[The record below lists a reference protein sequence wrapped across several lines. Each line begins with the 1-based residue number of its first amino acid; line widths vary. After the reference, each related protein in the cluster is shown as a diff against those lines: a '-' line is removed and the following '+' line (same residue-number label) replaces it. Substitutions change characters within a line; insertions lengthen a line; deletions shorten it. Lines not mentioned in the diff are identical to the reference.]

1 MGGDINPSVTQ
12 SRRHGRGGALLFVDL
27 IAFAVSINA
36 ALVILFGAAVPYEHQ
51 IPYLYFWPVLLVWRV
66 FCAGAFDLYDF
77 RRRLTLSDF
86 AFNAIGAAAVAVL
99 GGYILLATVQLY
111 YLPETKLSRVA
122 AGVDLIL
129 LALWFIASRGF
140 ALMLLHARG
149 YRVRLLVLG
158 SEESHTALADEIRAH
173 APRLLEVI
181 ATAPNAANSYATT
194 LRDALAVGRVDQIV
208 LADVALPQAEL
219 NELLA
224 QCDRSDAEVF
234 LLPGIDMSIIANTR
248 VCSIAGL
255 PLIPMRPSILTSAY
269 GPVKRIIDVTV
280 SVVLLILG
288 LPVAAIV
295 ALLIRAESKGP
306 ILFSQERAGRDRKP
320 YRLYKF
326 RTMIADAESE
336 TGPILSQR
344 GDPRVTRLGRTLR
357 KYRIDEWPQ
366 LWNVLLGQMSLVG
379 PRPERPEF
387 IERFIAENPLYE
399 RRFLVKPGLTGLAQ
413 IHGRYDSD
421 YAHKPRYDLIY
432 INSVSFVADAQ
443 ILAATIRTI
452 FTGYGAR

>member
-1 MGGDINPSVTQ
+1 M
-12 SRRHGRGGALLFVDL
+12 LFFDV
-27 IAFAVSINA
+27 IAFAASIA
-36 ALVILFGAAVPYEHQ
+36 GALIFRFGAAVPYEHQ
-51 IPYLYFWPVLLVWRV
+51 IPYLYFWPLLLIWRV

-77 RRRLTLSDF
+77 RRRLTLNDF
-86 AFNAIGAAAVAVL
+86 AFNAIGASAVAVL

-122 AGVDLIL
+122 AGIDLIL
-129 LALWFIASRGF
+129 LAGWFIVSRGF
-140 ALMLLHARG
+140 VLMLLRARG
-149 YRVRLLVLG
+149 HRVRLLVLG
-158 SEESHTALADEIRAH
+158 PEESHRALAAEIRAH
-173 APRLLEVI
+173 APTMLDVI
-181 ATAPNAANSYATT
+181 TAEPNATNSYAES
-194 LRDALAVGRVDQIV
+194 LRDALAGGRVDQIV
-208 LADVALPQAEL
+208 LADVALPQSEL
-219 NELLA
+219 NALLA
-224 QCDRSDAEVF
+224 QCDRTDADVF

-255 PLIPMRPSILTSAY
+255 PLIPMRPTILASAY
-269 GPVKRIIDVTV
+269 APVKRIIDVTV
-280 SVVLLILG
+280 SALLLILG

-295 ALLIRAESKGP
+295 ALLIRAESKGSTF
-306 ILFSQERAGRDRKP
+306 FSQERAGLSRKP

-326 RTMIADAESE
+326 RTMIADAELE
-336 TGPILSQR
+336 TGPVLSQR
-344 GDPRVTRLGRTLR
+344 GDPRVTRLGKTLR

-421 YAHKPRYDLIY
+421 YAHKLRYDLIY
-432 INSVSFVADAQ
+432 INSVSFLTDAQ
-443 ILAATIRTI
+443 ILASTIRTI

>member
-1 MGGDINPSVTQ
+1 MGGDTNPTNGC
-12 SRRHGRGGALLFVDL
+12 RYGRGGALLFFDV
-27 IAFAVSINA
+27 IAFAASIA
-36 ALVILFGAAVPYEHQ
+36 GALIFRFGAAVPYEHQ
-51 IPYLYFWPVLLVWRV
+51 IPYLYFWPLLLIWRV

-77 RRRLTLSDF
+77 RRRLTLNDF
-86 AFNAIGAAAVAVL
+86 AFNAIGASAVAVL

-122 AGVDLIL
+122 AGIDLIL
-129 LALWFIASRGF
+129 LAGWFIVSRGF
-140 ALMLLHARG
+140 VLMLLRARG
-149 YRVRLLVLG
+149 HRVRLLVLG
-158 SEESHTALADEIRAH
+158 PEESHRALAAEIRAH
-173 APRLLEVI
+173 APTMLDVI
-181 ATAPNAANSYATT
+181 TAEPNATNSYAES
-194 LRDALAVGRVDQIV
+194 LRDALAGGRVDQIV
-208 LADVALPQAEL
+208 LADVALPQSEL
-219 NELLA
+219 NALLA
-224 QCDRSDAEVF
+224 QCDRTDADVF

-255 PLIPMRPSILTSAY
+255 PLIPMRPTILASAY
-269 GPVKRIIDVTV
+269 APVKRIIDVTV
-280 SVVLLILG
+280 SALLLILG

-295 ALLIRAESKGP
+295 ALLIRAESKGSTF
-306 ILFSQERAGRDRKP
+306 FSQERAGLSRKP

-326 RTMIADAESE
+326 RTMIADAELE
-336 TGPILSQR
+336 TGPVLSQR
-344 GDPRVTRLGRTLR
+344 GDPRVTRLGKTLR

-421 YAHKPRYDLIY
+421 YAHKLRYDLIY
-432 INSVSFVADAQ
+432 INSVSFLTDAQ
-443 ILAATIRTI
+443 ILASTIRTI

>member
-1 MGGDINPSVTQ
+1 MGGDANLSI

-27 IAFAVSINA
+27 VAFAASIAA
-36 ALVILFGAAVPYEHQ
+36 ALVLRFGLSVPYEHQ
-51 IPYLYFWPVLLVWRV
+51 IPYLYFWPLLLIWRV

-86 AFNAIGAAAVAVL
+86 AFNAVGASVVAVL

-111 YLPETKLSRVA
+111 YLPETKLSRVV
-122 AGVDLIL
+122 AGIDLVL

-140 ALMLLHARG
+140 ALMLLRARG
-149 YRVRLLVLG
+149 YCVRLLVLG
-158 SEESHTALADEIRAH
+158 QEASHVPLAEEIRAH
-173 APRLLEVI
+173 APKMLDVI
-181 ATAPNAANSYATT
+181 TAKPNETQSYAAA
-194 LRDALAVGRVDQIV
+194 LGDALAAGRVDQIV

-219 NELLA
+219 NALLA
-224 QCDRSDAEVF
+224 QCDRSDADVF

-269 GPVKRIIDVTV
+269 GPVKRIVDVTV
-280 SVVLLILG
+280 SVVLVILG
-288 LPVAAIV
+288 LPIAAIV
-295 ALLIRAESKGP
+295 ALLIRAESAGP
-306 ILFSQERAGRDRKP
+306 VLFSQERAGRDRKP

-326 RTMIADAESE
+326 RTMIADAELE
-336 TGPILSQR
+336 TGPVLSQR

-357 KYRIDEWPQ
+357 KYRVDEWPQ

-421 YAHKPRYDLIY
+421 YAHKLRYDLIY
-432 INSVSFVADAQ
+432 INSVSFLTDAQ
-443 ILAATIRTI
+443 ILASTIRTI